1 MEEKVL
7 TREEMKEKAL
17 EIMEEL
23 DIYKPYIEEFK
34 DKNDVCFFERYA
46 GFWAWQEEDVLK
58 KMKELEEEFGFL
70 VYAITHE
77 YTSFGECWSFIYVS
91 QYEEEQEWCLQE
103 CGGNTY
109 IVPAY
114 VWNKSYEEMS
124 EPGDISISA
133 MMGGITR
140 VG

>member
-1 MEEKVL
+1 MNK
-7 TREEMKEKAL
+7 
-17 EIMEEL
+17 L
-23 DIYKPYIEEFK
+23 DIYKPYIKGFEN
-34 DKNDVCFFERYA
+34 KNDVCFFERY
-46 GFWAWQEEDVLK
+46 GGYWAWQEEEVLK
-58 KMKELEEEFGFL
+58 KIKELEERFGFL

-77 YTSFGECWSFIYVS
+77 YTGFGECWSFIYVS

-114 VWNKSYEEMS
+114 VWNKSYEEIS

-133 MMGGITR
+133 MCGGITR

>member
-1 MEEKVL
+1 MEEKIL
-7 TREEMKEKAL
+7 TREEMKKKAL
-17 EIMEEL
+17 EIMKKL
-23 DIYKPYIEEFK
+23 DIYEPYIKGFE

-46 GFWAWQEEDVLK
+46 GYWAWQEEEIMK
-58 KMKELEEEFGFL
+58 KMKELEERFGFL

-77 YTSFGECWSFIYVS
+77 FTSFGECWSFIYVS
-91 QYEEEQEWCLQE
+91 QHESEQEWCLQE

-109 IVPAY
+109 IVPSY
-114 VWNKSYEEMS
+114 VWNASYEEMS